1 MEALLTEHALV
12 RLSSGEYRFCPD
24 AHCPIVYFGAD
35 GVFSTQDVHVAVW
48 QKRPFG
54 DRQVCYCFGESEE
67 SIRAEI
73 LAHGRSAALERIREQ
88 IAADRCACVVRNPRG
103 SCCLGDVSAAIERV
117 TLDLSRA
124 APRPPRRSC
133 AADRR

>member
-1 MEALLTEHALV
+1 MEALLADQALA
-12 RLSSGEYRFCPD
+12 RLSPGEYRFCPD

-35 GVFSTQDVHVAVW
+35 GVSFSTQDVRVAVW

-54 DRQVCYCFGESEE
+54 DRHVCYCFGESED

-73 LAHGRSAALERIREQ
+73 LAHGQSAAIERIREQ
-88 IAADRCACVVRNPRG
+88 IAADRCACAVKNPRG

-117 TLDLSRA
+117 TLDLASGVA
-124 APRPPRRSC
+124 FPRS
-133 AADRR
+133 D